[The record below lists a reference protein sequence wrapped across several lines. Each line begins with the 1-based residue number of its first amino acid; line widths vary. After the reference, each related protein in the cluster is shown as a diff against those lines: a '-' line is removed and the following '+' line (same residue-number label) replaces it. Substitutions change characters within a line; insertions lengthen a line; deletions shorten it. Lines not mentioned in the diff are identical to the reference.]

1 MYFVVFCS
9 HILFLQCR
17 RIWLCHGRYKLQQR
31 CRWLWAGKPSIAAA
45 WTQLSVLSKHQNHQ
59 IIQLSVLQTCPGC
72 RGIRAGACAAKIP
85 AHRYPWL
92 QVGWASRH
100 FNGPIFHVFPWFGD
114 VYFPGAIVTCFM
126 NGSEWSLFSEISMDP
141 LTSTNQSSQHLSS
154 RLGSDGW
161 QDSALHAH
169 HICQTPCSVNMVI
182 SANLTPQI
190 D

>member
-31 CRWLWAGKPSIAAA
+31 CRWLWAGKPSTAAA
-45 WTQLSVLSKHQNHQ
+45 WTKLSVLSKHQNHQ

-92 QVGWASRH
+92 QVTTGGVGFTTFQWA
-100 FNGPIFHVFPWFGD
+100 
-114 VYFPGAIVTCFM
+114 YFPCFSMIWWCLLPRGYCNMFHEWIWMVTVLRDLY
-126 NGSEWSLFSEISMDP
+126 GSTYL
-141 LTSTNQSSQHLSS
+141 N
-154 RLGSDGW
+154 
-161 QDSALHAH
+161 
-169 HICQTPCSVNMVI
+169 
-182 SANLTPQI
+182 
-190 D
+190 